1 MFGWAGASFA
11 VVAVQGGLGRHM
23 MTLNSE
29 EAQYTVL
36 WSMVGFCLTLLS
48 ISLPKVAVVA
58 LLVRLMR
65 PSKAHT
71 YLLWSLAGLC
81 FLVLL
86 GHIPIIWTLC
96 NMKVGCRNVEVFLK
110 YSTFAGSEFPSITE
124 EVILAG

>member
-23 MTLNSE
+23 TTLNPE
-29 EAQYTVL
+29 EVQYAVL

-58 LLVRLMR
+58 LLVRLMS
-65 PSKAHT
+65 PSKVHR
-71 YLLWSLAGLC
+71 YLLWSLAWLC

-96 NMKVGCRNVEVFLK
+96 NTESGCRNAKIFLN
-110 YSTFAGSEFPSITE
+110 YSAIAGCEFPSILEMNLT
-124 EVILAG
+124 G